1 MTQADDLNAAQEA
14 PWIATLRGMG
24 QRAWENSPFTMPLR
38 AAMSFANSPK
48 AQQFVGDAVDY
59 LKSTDLN
66 AVSEGIARLNPGT
79 APFYLARDAQQGKLE
94 DTLRQQAGQV
104 SQVPTDIAAGTLAV
118 PELAS
123 MASTAIGGP
132 EIPHETASKWSTDV
146 RDFGKSYGE
155 VLAGR
160 PLATDVLRGSPA
172 DMAAGTM
179 RNVAGAILPVPTK
192 VTAPITATLSKL
204 TNNVQAID
212 SLTAAFGRTLEVMT
226 PLAFNPTPK
235 TVATAGAIA
244 GVAGPVTE
252 AGAAAYVKGEQEKTN
267 EAAKIAETEAVQGA
281 KDAGVIKPVIAGM
294 PGADSTEFKV
304 AAGLA
309 GVALFA
315 RYRREI
321 GSMVGNAIDKVPPLS
336 RKLGGYD
343 LSDPNDATFQNLRV
357 RIGQQR
363 SDAALSLSESTRKA
377 LGEVNVPKTAADD
390 LVDMRKEDISR
401 RSGAALSH
409 RIGTWR
415 NTGEAL
421 DSTAQT
427 RMPWDER
434 MARMSR
440 LSPDEVTELNQTLW
454 ARQELN
460 TRGRIY
466 TLNNAAG
473 HSNAHVRNYG
483 YNLYDTPDADL
494 GAIVRKGLSNPNIK
508 AMVDSWDD
516 TYRSLTKYAV
526 ERGRLEPNEA
536 AKFLS
541 NNPSYVPPTNASG
554 PLLNDRDIV
563 KNYNKGV
570 GTAIPR
576 GAKTFEE
583 LGDPGKAM
591 ERYIDEM
598 FRSTEAMGSKRAFMQ
613 DMRSLVQMGSP
624 HAKDILGRPGPL
636 GKDAEHRVV
645 TWRDAYGKKQSIEI
659 NDAVVRDAFKSLGN
673 PSSLQMING
682 AAQQMTKFFQS
693 GAVGPLSLLRPTF
706 FPVDSVAY
714 QAMSGTSLSKP
725 RGVALSLTDK
735 LAQKLG
741 SKSASGIPGD
751 PSFGIMGLGQGALNI
766 GSVIVD
772 RSAQALHNSVMK
784 NGMLSRMLSPAMLN
798 TAADAM
804 SSFYKRTGLYEMQQA
819 GLMGPGFASNKALEG
834 NLSGKSITGAV
845 GNAVS
850 STIKGI
856 TGIEPNMPGILKDAG
871 GKLKSGYTFVD
882 DIMHAISSGPSVV
895 ALKMNRNL
903 PATEQWKAASA
914 ARNLSGDPGKSGAF
928 RGAAFEKNLALG
940 SPFGNPTYQ
949 AFARLAESA
958 RTNPGRLATGMFM
971 TAVMP
976 GAMSSMWNSSQGP
989 EYSQWEFFNRPPER
1003 QASHIYIARPGYPPE
1018 EGWELPVEPMFRP
1031 FLWAGRAL
1039 AGGMFGIFSGDIH
1052 KDENADMK
1060 AAMDEMIWHG
1070 MSPSLDKGTV
1080 SRGVVDQS
1088 LLLPPHPII
1097 GATSAIMGG
1106 KMDSYLDVADPK
1118 KIIENKQAGFIE
1130 GTAADPTKQKLLGM
1144 NMPAFTENLMNALG
1158 AGGLAAAYNMITGV
1172 EADVTGSKDV
1182 APKSLKDAM
1191 GYQVE
1196 GWKQR
1201 AGDTTIGQL
1210 FGTHRATTP
1219 SQEQSTHVVKRKMDT
1234 INEIVDAFNASQSK
1248 GSEKTFGTRNTGK
1261 EFPEGVAPRTPQDM
1275 QTAQFAYDVKSV
1287 QEKLKPFKEEI
1298 QLAYK
1303 QYGSIKADSR
1313 IPVDEKRIRMEEQ
1326 AHRVIDSNRKMLQ
1339 DIQRFEAILSMKYQK
1354 PIAFDGYNKD
1364 VPFSQQTWKPR
1375 WAQP

>member
-1 MTQADDLNAAQEA
+1 MTQADELNVAQEA
-14 PWIATLRGMG
+14 PWIATLRGLG
-24 QRAWENSPFTMPLR
+24 ERAWNNSPFTMPLR

-48 AQQFVGDAVDY
+48 AQQFVNDAADY
-59 LKSTDLN
+59 VKGTDLN
-66 AVSEGIARLNPGT
+66 SVSESIARLNPIS
-79 APFYLARDAQQGKLE
+79 AVPYLANDAMQGKLL

-104 SQVPTDIAAGTLAV
+104 SQVPTDIVAGTLAV

-123 MASTAIGGP
+123 MASTALGGP

-172 DMAAGTM
+172 DMAAGHM
-179 RNVAGAILPVPTK
+179 RNIGGAILPVPSK
-192 VTAPITATLSKL
+192 VTAPITTTLSKL

-212 SLTAAFGRTLEVMT
+212 TLTAAFGRTLEVMT

-235 TVATAGAIA
+235 TVATAGVIA
-244 GVAGPVTE
+244 GVAGPATE

-281 KDAGVIKPVIAGM
+281 QDAGVIKPVVAGM
-294 PGADSTEFKV
+294 PGVDTPEFKV
-304 AAGLA
+304 GAALA

-321 GSMVGNAIDKVPPLS
+321 GSAISNAIDKVPPLS
-336 RKLGGYD
+336 KKLGGF
-343 LSDPNDATFQNLRV
+343 DPANPLDENFQSLRV
-357 RIGQQR
+357 RMAQQR
-363 SDAALSLSESTRKA
+363 SDASASLSESTRRA
-377 LGEVNVPKTAADD
+377 LGEVNVPKSAADD
-390 LVDMRKEDISR
+390 LADMRKEDISR

-421 DSTAQT
+421 DSTAVT

-434 MARMSR
+434 LARRNM
-440 LSPDEVTELNQTLW
+440 LTPDELTLHNQ
-454 ARQELN
+454 AAHAEQELH
-460 TRGRIY
+460 TRSRIFN
-466 TLNNAAG
+466 LNAQAG
-473 HSNAHVRNYG
+473 QSNAHIRNYG
-483 YNLYDTPDADL
+483 YNLYDTPSADL
-494 GAIVRKGLSNPNIK
+494 AAIVRNARANPKI
-508 AMVDSWDD
+508 ADMLDSWND
-516 TYRSLTKYAV
+516 TYRSLTKYGV
-526 ERGRLEPNEA
+526 ERGRFEPNEA
-536 AKFLS
+536 GKFLN
-541 NNPSYVPPTNASG
+541 NNPHYVPPTNASG

-563 KNYNKGV
+563 KNYNKGA
-570 GTAIPR
+570 GAAIPR

-583 LGDPGKAM
+583 LGDPIKAQ

-598 FRSTEAMGSKRAFMQ
+598 FRSTEAMGSKRAFIQ
-613 DMRSLVQMGSP
+613 DMKSLVQMGSQ
-624 HAKDILGRPGPL
+624 HAKDILGRTGPL
-636 GKDAEHRVV
+636 GRDAEHRVV
-645 TWRDAYGKKQSIEI
+645 TWRDAYGKKQSMEI
-659 NDAVVRDAFKSLGN
+659 NDAVVREAFKSLGN

-682 AAQQMTKFFQS
+682 ALQQSTKFFQS
-693 GAVGPLSLLRPTF
+693 GAVGPMSLLRPTF

-714 QAMSGTSLSKP
+714 QAMSGVSFSKP
-725 RGVALSLTDK
+725 SGVALSLTDK

-751 PSFGIMGLGQGALNI
+751 PSFGLMGLGQGALNI

-772 RSAQALHNSVMK
+772 RSAQALHNSVTK
-784 NGMLSRMLSPAMLN
+784 NGMLSKFLSPAMLN

-804 SSFYKRTGLYEMQQA
+804 SAFYKKTGLYEMQQA
-819 GLMGPGFASNKALEG
+819 GLMGPGFASNKALQG
-834 NLSGKSITGAV
+834 NMSGQSITGAV
-845 GNAVS
+845 SNAVS
-850 STIKGI
+850 STVKSV
-856 TGIEPNMPGILKDAG
+856 TGVEPHMPGILKDAG
-871 GKLKSGYTFVD
+871 GKLKSGYSFVD
-882 DIMHAISSGPSVV
+882 DIMHAVSSGPSVV
-895 ALKMNRNL
+895 VLKMNRNL
-903 PATEQWKAASA
+903 PTGQEWKAASA
-914 ARNLSGDPGKSGAF
+914 ARNMSGDPGKSGAF
-928 RGAAFEKNLALG
+928 RDAPWEKHLALA

-958 RTNPGRLATGMFM
+958 RRNPARLATGMFM
-971 TAVMP
+971 TATMP
-976 GAMSSMWNSSQGP
+976 GAMSSLWNASNGP
-989 EYSQWEFFNRPPER
+989 EYSQWEFLERPPER
-1003 QASHIYIARPGYPPE
+1003 QASHIYMARPGHPPQ

-1031 FLWAGRAL
+1031 FMWAGRAL
-1039 AGGMFGIFSGDIH
+1039 AGGIFGIFTGEIH
-1052 KDENADMK
+1052 KNENSDMK
-1060 AAMDEMIWHG
+1060 AAIDEMIWHG
-1070 MSPSLDKGTV
+1070 MAPSLDKGTV

-1088 LLLPPHPII
+1088 LLLPPHPLI
-1097 GATSAIMGG
+1097 GSTAAVMGG
-1106 KMDSYLDVADPK
+1106 KMDSYLDIGDPK

-1130 GTAADPTKQKLLGM
+1130 GTAADPTKQKLFGM
-1144 NMPAFTENLMNALG
+1144 NMPAFTENLMSALG
-1158 AGGLAAAYNMITGV
+1158 AGGLQAAYNMVTGI

-1182 APKSLKDAM
+1182 PPKSLGDAV

-1219 SQEQSTHVVKRKMDT
+1219 SQEQSAHVVKRKMDT

-1287 QEKLKPFKEEI
+1287 QDNMKKFKEEI

-1313 IPVDEKRIRMEEQ
+1313 ISVDDKRIRMEEQ
-1326 AHRVIDSNRKMLQ
+1326 AHRVIDSNRRMLQ
-1339 DIQRFEAILSMKYQK
+1339 DVQRFEAILSLKYGK
-1354 PIAFDGYNKD
+1354 PIAFDGYDKD

-1375 WAQP
+1375 WAQ